1 MATVTEAEWQTRKQR
16 IDTRLRAMQPPWQI
30 IRYHDGL
37 DLSLLDCHAIE
48 EFPTDS
54 GPADYALFVNGV
66 LLGIIEAKKVTVN
79 PQNVLEQAKRY
90 SSGAFQGP
98 GNWDGFRVPFLYATN
113 GEIIWYLDA
122 RQEKRVSRP
131 ISNFHTAPALEA
143 LFAFDQ
149 KPGHDW
155 LLDTPPE
162 RIARLR
168 PYQVGAITAT
178 EAAIRS
184 GRRELLVAMATG
196 TGKTFLTVAQIYR
209 LLESKLAKRILFLVD
224 RKALAAQAV
233 REFNAFTTPQGNKFA
248 QEYEV
253 YSQRFQKEDFGDDD
267 PFDPKVLPNEYLTAP
282 KPSHTFVYVSTIQR
296 MARNLFGA
304 EGCFSQIT
312 GDADYEDDATGF
324 AQAREQVL
332 PLLGERVG
340 VRANVSSKSNADADK
355 LDIPIHALDVI
366 IADECHRG
374 YTAQEMSIWRET
386 INHFDAI
393 KIGLTATPAA
403 HTTALFGPPVF
414 RYTVEQGILDGYLV
428 DYEPVAIKSNVRM
441 NGVFL
446 KEGETIE
453 RVDTDTGQKALDQLE
468 DEREHPAADI
478 ERAIT
483 VPDSN
488 RKIIEEVAKYAYEHE
503 AVTGRFPK
511 TLIFAVN
518 DLPHTS
524 HADQLVKICR
534 AVFNQGDD
542 FVKKITGNPNV
553 DRPLQRIR
561 EFRNRPNPKVVVTV
575 DMLSTGVDIPA
586 LEFIVFLRPV
596 KSRILWEQ
604 MLGRGTR
611 LCPDINKS
619 KFVVFDC
626 FDGTLI
632 QYFRNVSSFDLEPP
646 RQTPLTLPEVI
657 ENIWQNVDRDYYV
670 RLLAKRLLRIDKDMN
685 ADARTEF
692 AAWIPEGDIGRFAK
706 ELPQKLKLDFAATM
720 KLLRNGDFQKLL
732 FEYPRAK
739 RAFLMTLEDKD
750 TVTSQKL
757 ERYGKF
763 DNAEDYL
770 DAFSEF
776 VKANA
781 DKVVALGVLLQRPR
795 DWRPAV
801 MDELKH
807 TLNQNGFET
816 EKLQRA
822 HRTKGFKALAD
833 VISMVKHA
841 SAVQSPLLTAEERV
855 NRAVDKFLAAHKLT
869 PEQMQW
875 LSLVREHLVKNLSM
889 DEEDFDL
896 TPLLGMRG
904 GKAKAR
910 KVFGDISPS
919 STSPGSR
926 TTRSKTPTN
935 CPNRRTWP
943 RKPSRNWR
951 RWWMT

>member
-1 MATVTEAEWQTRKQR
+1 MNEAEWKTRKTR
-16 IDTRLRAMQPPWQI
+16 IDTRLRSLNPSWQI
-30 IRYHDGL
+30 VPWRHGL
-37 DLSLLDCHAIE
+37 DLSALNCHAVT
-48 EFPTDS
+48 EFPTQN
-54 GPADYALFVNGV
+54 GPADYALVAGGK
-66 LLGIIEAKKVTVN
+66 LLGILEAKKVTVN

-90 SSGAFQGP
+90 SAGAVAGP
-98 GNWDGFRVPFLYATN
+98 GNWNGCRVPFLFASN
-113 GEIIWYLDA
+113 GEIIWFIDVRGDKPA
-122 RQEKRVSRP
+122 SRQL
-131 ISNFHTAPALEA
+131 SNFHTAPALEA
-143 LFAFDQ
+143 AFAFDP
-149 KPGHDW
+149 KPAHDW
-155 LLDTPPE
+155 LLDTPPD
-162 RIARLR
+162 IISRLR
-168 PYQVGAITAT
+168 DYQRRCIVAA
-178 EAAIRS
+178 EAAIIS
-184 GRRELLVAMATG
+184 GRRELLLAMATG
-196 TGKTFLTVAQIYR
+196 TGKTFLTVAQVYR
-209 LLESKLAKRILFLVD
+209 LLESKFARRILFLVD

-233 REFNAFTTPQGNKFA
+233 REFNSFTTPQSNKFA

-253 YSQRFQKEDFGDDD
+253 YSQRFQKEDFGEDD

-304 EGCFSQIT
+304 EGCFAQSG
-312 GDADYEDDATGF
+312 GDTET
-324 AQAREQVL
+324 E
-332 PLLGERVG
+332 
-340 VRANVSSKSNADADK
+340 ADADR
-355 LDIPIHALDVI
+355 LEIPVHAFDLI

-403 HTTALFGPPVF
+403 HTTAVFGPPVF
-414 RYTVEQGILDGYLV
+414 RYTVEQAILDGYLV
-428 DYEPVAIKSNVRM
+428 DYEPVAIKSEVRM

-446 KEGETIE
+446 KEGETVE

-468 DEREHPAADI
+468 DERTFEAADI
-478 ERAIT
+478 ERSIT
-483 VPDSN
+483 APDSN
-488 RKIIEEVAKYAYEHE
+488 RKIIEEVAKFAYDHE
-503 AVTGRFPK
+503 AQTGRFPK
-511 TLIFAVN
+511 ILIFAVN
-518 DLPHTS
+518 DIPHTS

-534 AVFNQGDD
+534 DVCNQGDD

-611 LCPDINKS
+611 LCPDIYKS

-632 QYFRNVSSFDLEPP
+632 QYFRDVSNFDIAAPAK
-646 RQTPLTLPEVI
+646 TPLTLPEVI
-657 ENIWQNVDRDYYV
+657 EKIWNNVDRDYHV
-670 RLLAKRLLRIDKDMN
+670 KVLAKRLLRIDKDMS
-685 ADARTEF
+685 AEARTEF
-692 AAWIPEGDIGRFAK
+692 AAWIPEGDMGRFAK
-706 ELPQKLKLDFAATM
+706 ELPQRLKRDFAGTM
-720 KLLRNGDFQKLL
+720 KLLRNADFQKLL
-732 FEYPRAK
+732 LEYPRA
-739 RAFLMTLEDKD
+739 RRTFLTTIEDKD

-770 DAFSEF
+770 DAFEEF

-781 DKVVALGVLLQRPR
+781 DKVAALSVLLQHPKE
-795 DWRPAV
+795 WRPAV
-801 MDELKH
+801 MEDLRRA
-807 TLNQNGFET
+807 LIQNGFEP

-822 HRTKGFKALAD
+822 HRDRGFKALAD
-833 VISMVKHA
+833 VISIVKHA
-841 SAVQSPLLTAEERV
+841 ATVQSPLLTAEERV
-855 NRAVDKFLAAHKLT
+855 NRAMDGFIAGHKL
-869 PEQMQW
+869 PAEQIQW

-896 TPLLGMRG
+896 TPLLEMRG

-910 KVFGDISPS
+910 KVFGEL
-919 STSPGSR
+919 
-926 TTRSKTPTN
+926 
-935 CPNRRTWP
+935 P
-943 RKPSRNWR
+943 RIVAELNEAVAV
-951 RWWMT
+951 